1 MKLLF
6 FKKKLFSGPRNDNR
20 RSRIQQYQRTGNK
33 CKKENKIKFRK
44 PLTIYDEKIF
54 VLYFQNKVITEE
66 QAVMKVK
73 LQYIKGLGNLM

>member
-33 CKKENKIKFRK
+33 CKKENKIKFSK